1 MPCVW
6 VKAYEGSLAMRGGA
20 AIAEV
25 LPPLDHARKGSSTW
39 LRRGARSG
47 EAEHDA
53 PRPTRTTSATDPS
66 APLIDLPGIP
76 RAAGSSACCGAA
88 NSPSPPN

>member
-1 MPCVW
+1 MRNGPCGGVRADGNCEVYPEMPCVW

-39 LRRGARSG
+39 LRLAR
-47 EAEHDA
+47 E
-53 PRPTRTTSATDPS
+53 TSK
-66 APLIDLPGIP
+66 
-76 RAAGSSACCGAA
+76 AA
-88 NSPSPPN
+88 